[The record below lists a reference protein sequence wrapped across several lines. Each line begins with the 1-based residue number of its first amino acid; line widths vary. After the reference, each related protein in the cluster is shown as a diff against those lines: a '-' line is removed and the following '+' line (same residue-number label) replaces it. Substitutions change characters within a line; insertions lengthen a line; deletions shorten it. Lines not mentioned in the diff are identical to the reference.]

1 MQKTYEHL
9 DSLKQPIELGQPI
22 AFTTSYLRG
31 VKVGVVKQL
40 TKCRVRIHYKY
51 THVINN
57 ERSVVAWDILLEP
70 KRTVLLGDRL
80 PPTLTMFLLKNGN

>member
-1 MQKTYEHL
+1 MSKTYEHL
-9 DSLKQPIELGQPI
+9 DSLKQPIKLGQPI
-22 AFTTSYLRG
+22 AFTTCYLKG

-57 ERSVVAWDILLEP
+57 EQAVVAWDILLEP
-70 KRTVLLGDRL
+70 KRTVLLGDTL